1 MAESDG
7 VENITENLYE
17 LLGIDPSTTTLT
29 ASEAAQR
36 IADARSRWTKAI
48 QGVKASSIARLNLE
62 RLGRIESALTLQV
75 KSADPAA
82 DPNEVERQ
90 ITRQRDEALRRVEAR
105 RRAKRDQLKREI
117 EFAGKNGTILEEEIA
132 AWATRY
138 GDVVTEGEMEAWTRP
153 YKRQE
158 QEGIKQR
165 REIEDALRAINEE
178 SLFSLV
184 GMPLDASHAAVKQA
198 ADALYSE
205 ANLRAPRSAEWDIR
219 KNLSGEMGAIANDPV
234 TYQQYSA
241 YVRSQRFYR
250 LYLQPVQVTCDVTHV
265 ITAEQVEYLCSLA
278 TQKGWTPNQAIED
291 LLALAQQHGWR
302 VLQPGMDRSEQ
313 AHELERN
320 IKEYQR
326 RLAKTRSQVEG
337 TQRERDRALQQ
348 LKALRGEQQ
357 RLTSERDDALKQV
370 AQARADAK
378 SDSEDAK
385 DAKCRTAQE
394 RERAEDLQR
403 RLDALSQRIAD
414 GEDELIRKY
423 GPVLATYMSRVEL
436 VAAQAILKSFAT
448 LPPQWAGD
456 AQRISRDITAA
467 QRLLDEA
474 KRAMPQVERAEALV
488 EEALAKCADLES
500 ARDFKAT
507 LPPAPPSHVRVARE
521 GDAVALTWD
530 PSSSRDVRYAIVRS
544 IGRPPLSVRDGQRLA
559 TVADCFW
566 RDMDAPPARPL
577 RYAIFAERGRTVS
590 IQPALAD
597 TELTLLPDVSGV
609 QIEASDAKVVLG
621 WRLPRSAYSV
631 RLVRETSDDQA
642 LPFASSDAQ
651 SFSLGQASR
660 YEDTGLVNGRHY
672 CYRIYCEYAGLDGTM
687 LRSEGIV
694 ASATPSLPPSAVPAL
709 TMRGVDGITN
719 HTVHLD
725 APAPER
731 GSLIIYRTTEAP
743 SITPGATVPVAHLKR
758 LFGFD
763 CREGQAGRDTL
774 PWPGVY
780 VYTPVILFQ
789 ETALLGEPQP
799 YHYCPAVRH
808 LKPVD
813 DATNGIE
820 LRWRWP
826 SIKCDIA
833 EVRYQLVTA
842 NSAEPTVILVN
853 REARADEGMCVLRHL
868 PRGEY
873 RISVLARYQF
883 KGEVV
888 YSSEEAVQL
897 FHAAPVR
904 VRYALHTQHGL
915 MGRRY
920 ALVLTADHPVALPD
934 IRIVYSH
941 GAIASPSDG
950 RILRIF
956 SPDSPLPTSTWTA
969 RLPDLSSEP
978 DAQIGVFPVYAAAG
992 ADIVFEP
999 E

>member
-1 MAESDG
+1 MAESDEI
-7 VENITENLYE
+7 ENITENLYE
-17 LLGIDPSTTTLT
+17 LLDIDPSTTTLT
-29 ASEAAQR
+29 ASEAKQR

-62 RLGRIESALTLQV
+62 RLGRIESALNLKV
-75 KSADPAA
+75 KSGDSA
-82 DPNEVERQ
+82 DPNEVDRQ
-90 ITRQRDEALRRVEAR
+90 ITRQRNEALRRVEAR

-117 EFAGKNGTILEEEIA
+117 EFAGKNGTILDEEIA
-132 AWATRY
+132 AWATQY
-138 GDVVTEGEMEAWTRP
+138 SDVVTEGELEAWTRS

-184 GMPLDASHAAVKQA
+184 DMQLDAGHVAVKKA
-198 ADALYSE
+198 ADALYSK

-219 KNLSGEMGAIANDPV
+219 KNLSGEMRAIANDLV

-241 YVRSQRFYR
+241 YVRRQRFYR

-278 TQKGWTPNQAIED
+278 AQNGWTPNQAIED

-313 AHELERN
+313 AHELARN
-320 IKEYQR
+320 IEEYKQ
-326 RLAKTRSQVEG
+326 RLAETRSQVQD
-337 TQRERDRALQQ
+337 TQQERDRALEQ
-348 LKALRGEQQ
+348 LNALHDEQQ
-357 RLTSERDDALKQV
+357 RLTKERDEALHQA
-370 AQARADAK
+370 AQARADAR
-378 SDSEDAK
+378 SDSEHAER
-385 DAKCRTAQE
+385 RTAQE
-394 RERAEDLQR
+394 RKRVEDLQR
-403 RLDALSQRIAD
+403 RLDALSQRIAN

-423 GPVLATYMSRVEL
+423 GPLLATYMSRVEL

-488 EEALAKCADLES
+488 EEALAKCADLEP

-521 GDAVALTWD
+521 GDSVALTWD
-530 PSSSRDVRYAIVRS
+530 PSSSRDVRYAVVRS

-566 RDMDAPPARPL
+566 RDVDAPPARPL
-577 RYAIFAERGRTVS
+577 RYAVFAERGRVVS
-590 IQPALAD
+590 SQPALAD
-597 TELTLLPDVSGV
+597 TELTLLPDVGGV
-609 QIEASDAKVVLG
+609 QIEASDAKVVLH

-631 RLVRETSDDQA
+631 RLVRTRETSDDQA
-642 LPFASSDAQ
+642 LPFVSSDAQ

-660 YEDTGLVNGRHY
+660 YEDTGLVNGHHY

-763 CREGQAGRDTL
+763 CREVQAGRDTL

-813 DATNGIE
+813 DAMNGIE

-842 NSAEPTVILVN
+842 NSAEPTLILVN
-853 REARADEGMCVLRHL
+853 REARTDEGMCVLRHL

-934 IRIVYSH
+934 IRIVYGH

-978 DAQIGVFPVYAAAG
+978 DAQIGVFPVNVAAG